1 VNPGPAAA
9 AKTQVR
15 GQESLQQRFMTFFLD
30 RRSYGLPLERVAEIT
45 PFRELNKLP
54 HMPKSVEGILDLRGR
69 VVPVVNLR
77 VRMGLPP
84 LEPMESGTILV
95 LDLAGTA
102 TGLLVD
108 AVDAVVSV
116 PEEDLVQASPLL
128 AGMDGAWVEGFI
140 VQGERVVTLLDAA
153 LVAGQSSGRAKGAA
167 VLADLSMEERLNEG
181 LRKLIAMSPSKE
193 DGEHR
198 VLPQIEAS
206 IAHTEEEVAKVIDR
220 VEGML
225 ANTDRLFQGIGYLKQ
240 EASLGK
246 LKGKEADLADLER
259 TNQELQD
266 RIFDLIQQMQF
277 QDIARQK
284 LERVMV
290 HLKGMQM
297 AISGKFRATRQGGIG
312 RRLEVGGRRY
322 CSLRRCCAPRHV

>member
-1 VNPGPAAA
+1 VNPGPVAA
-9 AKTQVR
+9 AKAQVP

-30 RRSYGLPLERVAEIT
+30 GRAYGLPLQRVAEIT

-84 LEPMESGTILV
+84 LERLESGTILV

-116 PEEDLVQASPLL
+116 PSEDLVEASPLL
-128 AGMDGAWVEGFI
+128 AGVDGAWVEGFI

-153 LVAGQSSGRAKGAA
+153 LVAGQGGSRAKGAA
-167 VLADLSMEERLNEG
+167 VLADISFEERLDEG
-181 LRKLIAMSPSKE
+181 LRKLIALAPSKE
-193 DGEHR
+193 EGGQR
-198 VLPQIEAS
+198 ILPQIEAS
-206 IAHTEEEVAKVIDR
+206 LSHTEQEVAKVLDR

-225 ANTDRLFQGIGYLKQ
+225 AGTDRLFQGIGYLKQ
-240 EASLGK
+240 EAGLGK
-246 LKGKEADLADLER
+246 LKGKEGDLADLER
-259 TNQELQD
+259 TNHERQD
-266 RIFDLIQQMQF
+266 RIFALIQQMQF

-290 HLKGMQM
+290 HLQGMQV
-297 AISGKFRATRQGGIG
+297 AISGKFRAG
-312 RRLEVGGRRY
+312 RKTED
-322 CSLRRCCAPRHV
+322 